1 VTRVVCIGECMVEL
15 RAVGQDTFARS
26 YAGDVYN
33 TAVYLKRSFP
43 GAQVQFLTA
52 TGDDAMSGAMRRRW
66 KEQGIDD
73 ALAFSV
79 DGGSAGLY
87 LIETNAFGERSFHY
101 WRVHSAARRWF
112 ALLEARGDSALRGAD
127 VVYFSG
133 ISLAILEPDERASA
147 IDLLRRLRTHVGRIA
162 FDPNVRPRLWQSA
175 HAAAQ
180 SMRAALSICDVAL
193 PSAEDLASLFQV
205 DEPMRQVE
213 LLLKMGVPE
222 AAVTAGAD
230 GCVIADGDR
239 CTQLPGL
246 RVECAVD
253 TSGAG
258 DAFNGVYLA
267 NRLQGSSPV
276 AAAKAALLVASRVVT
291 HAGAIVPAPVS
302 HPDVAAGA
310 SCDQS

>member
-1 VTRVVCIGECMVEL
+1 MVEL
-15 RAVGQDTFARS
+15 RAVGEDTFARS

-52 TGDDAMSGAMRRRW
+52 TGNDAMSDAMRRRW

-87 LIETNAFGERSFHY
+87 LIETDAFGERSFHY
-101 WRVHSAARRWF
+101 WRSNSAAKRWL
-112 ALLEARGDSALRGAD
+112 ALLEARGDAALRGAD
-127 VVYFSG
+127 IVYFSG
-133 ISLAILEPDERASA
+133 ISLAILDPDERAAA

-162 FDPNVRPRLWQSA
+162 FDPNVRPRLWQST
-175 HAAAQ
+175 HAAVH
-180 SMRAALSICDVAL
+180 SLRAALSACDIAL

-205 DEPMRQVE
+205 DEPMPQAE
-213 LLLKMGVPE
+213 LLMEMGVSE
-222 AAVTAGAD
+222 AAVTVGAD
-230 GCVIADGDR
+230 GCVIAAGGLR
-239 CTQLPGL
+239 TQLPGL
-246 RVECAVD
+246 RVERVVD

-267 NRLQGSSPV
+267 HRLQGSPPEE
-276 AAAKAALLVASRVVT
+276 AAKAALLVASRVVT

-302 HPDVAAGA
+302 HPTH
-310 SCDQS
+310 SHLQKRPS